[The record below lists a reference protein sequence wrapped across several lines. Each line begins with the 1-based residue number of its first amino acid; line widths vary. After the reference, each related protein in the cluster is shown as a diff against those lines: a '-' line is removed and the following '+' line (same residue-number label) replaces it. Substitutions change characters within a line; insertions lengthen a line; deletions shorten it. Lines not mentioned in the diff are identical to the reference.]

1 MEFETKCLE
10 TLDKIMAEIE
20 ELSSMSPEDD
30 AEAEA
35 ITGMIDS
42 RKNWF
47 AVVCD
52 AYVTHK
58 TSDLA
63 KEVLRVYTSYK
74 VEQESH
80 KMKHIVINK
89 DVFDSRCYHA
99 IKNLSDVFKES
110 NYTDNDLYWYS
121 QAISDELQKYKG
133 HRAPV
138 DGRIVD
144 LVKKYSKRNWVGTEL
159 VDLKL
164 IEDSIEFIER
174 QQGRLYD
181 ILKKYERG
189 IELTTAEYITL
200 QECRPFWGYAT

>member
-10 TLDKIMAEIE
+10 TLDKITAEIE

-42 RKNWF
+42 RKKWF
-47 AVVCD
+47 SIICD
-52 AYVTHK
+52 AYVTREV
-58 TSDLA
+58 SYDA
-63 KEVLRVYTSYK
+63 KELLRIYTGY
-74 VEQESH
+74 EQENH
-80 KMKHIVINK
+80 KMKHIVTNK
-89 DVFDSRCYHA
+89 EVFDSRCSCA
-99 IKNLSDVFKES
+99 IENLADALRKSE
-110 NYTDNDLYWYS
+110 YTDKDLYSYMQS
-121 QAISDELQKYKG
+121 ISNELQKYKG
-133 HRAPV
+133 HRAPI

-174 QQGRLYD
+174 QQNRLYA